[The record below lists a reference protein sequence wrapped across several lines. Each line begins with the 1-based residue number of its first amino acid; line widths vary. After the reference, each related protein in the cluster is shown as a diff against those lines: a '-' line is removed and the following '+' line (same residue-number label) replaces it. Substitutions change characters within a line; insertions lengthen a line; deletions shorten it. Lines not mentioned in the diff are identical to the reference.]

1 MVLSCSSSSQL
12 QGTCDSQA
20 CCCCGDIGMG
30 FKRNFFFATTV
41 ESVRSS
47 ETNSYNWWTY
57 WFSPNSSYIHQ
68 DFFVAQRH
76 KNQIQA
82 LQVERGEK
90 TCSTLN
96 FDRLFNSLSGKFYV
110 NLVFLVC
117 YLPLFICLA
126 AIKING
132 PNISLKELLLFSI
145 SILNLNSSLKPVIYC
160 WRMRR
165 IRRAIMDILQN
176 LAWNRNH
183 ASQ

>member
-1 MVLSCSSSSQL
+1 
-12 QGTCDSQA
+12 
-20 CCCCGDIGMG
+20 MG

-76 KNQIQA
+76 NNQIQA

-90 TCSTLN
+90 TFSTLN

-110 NLVFLVC
+110 YLVFLVC

>member
-1 MVLSCSSSSQL
+1 MVLSCSSSSQI

-20 CCCCGDIGMG
+20 CCCCSDIGMG
-30 FKRNFFFATTV
+30 FKRNFFFATIV

-82 LQVERGEK
+82 LQVERDEK

-96 FDRLFNSLSGKFYV
+96 FDRLSNSLSGKFYV
-110 NLVFLVC
+110 YLVFLVC

-126 AIKING
+126 ATKING
-132 PNISLKELLLFSI
+132 PNIALKGLLLFSI
-145 SILNLNSSLKPVIYC
+145 RILNLNSSLKPVIYC
-160 WRMRR
+160 
-165 IRRAIMDILQN
+165 
-176 LAWNRNH
+176 
-183 ASQ
+183 